1 MALPLRRSVAALLSM
16 ASRAIERRFLSPA
29 AAYKLAI
36 LELSAELTTTSDPKE
51 VAAVVEGTVLRWL
64 DCERAELRVA
74 DVESDATPLSSRRA
88 LGSDV
93 RVPACFR
100 GQRVGWLV
108 VHPKQHA
115 SGLTTDDYDL
125 LRTIANQAALALA
138 HAKGYAN
145 LEERRQQQAVA
156 WQIERVA
163 LVETVAA
170 EIAHEIRY
178 PINFFRSVF
187 RRDKHNPKLDEEEID
202 IGCEEVERLE
212 RLVSGLRRLA
222 ASRIERRSVAVG
234 DLAARVEA
242 LLRDVLGSRVL
253 AIDVAADAA
262 LRCDPHQAT
271 QLLVNL
277 VANAIEA
284 TAASGRIGVEWATMP
299 GGGELVVW
307 DDGPGFQG
315 EASRLFAPWFTTK
328 PRGTGLG
335 LAITQRIV
343 RAHGW
348 KIDAQRA
355 RGRTRFIV
363 SVPTSDVV
371 VSEIPL
377 PDDGAEEPRR
387 RAADDQ
393 NENSDRR

>member
-1 MALPLRRSVAALLSM
+1 
-16 ASRAIERRFLSPA
+16 
-29 AAYKLAI
+29 
-36 LELSAELTTTSDPKE
+36 
-51 VAAVVEGTVLRWL
+51 VEDTVLRWL
-64 DCERAELRVA
+64 ECERAELRIA
-74 DVESDATPLSSRRA
+74 GVESDTAPVSTRGTLSR
-88 LGSDV
+88 DV
-93 RVPACFR
+93 SVPACFR
-100 GQRVGWLV
+100 GRNIGWLLV
-108 VHPKQHA
+108 TPKEQPGSFTA
-115 SGLTTDDYDL
+115 DDHDL
-125 LRTIANQAALALA
+125 LRTVANQAALALA
-138 HAKGYAN
+138 HAKGYAS
-145 LEERRQQQAVA
+145 LEERRQQQALA
-156 WQIERVA
+156 WQTERVA
-163 LVETVAA
+163 LIETVAA
-170 EIAHEIRY
+170 EIAHEVRY

-187 RRDKHNPKLDEEEID
+187 RRDKRNPRLDEEEID

-222 ASRIERRSVAVG
+222 ASRIERRPIAVG

-242 LLRDVLGSRVL
+242 LLRDVLGARIL

-284 TAASGRIGVEWATMP
+284 TAARGRIGVEWAAAP
-299 GGGELVVW
+299 SGGTLVVW

-315 EASRLFAPWFTTK
+315 NASRLFAPWFTTK

-348 KIDAQRA
+348 RIDAERA

-363 SVPTSDVV
+363 SVPASDVV
-371 VSEIPL
+371 VSEAAAL
-377 PDDGAEEPRR
+377 DGALAASAGGR
-387 RAADDQ
+387 RAT
-393 NENSDRR
+393 